1 MRAGP
6 TQGHT
11 WWEVGTPHVTE
22 NPKVKAAH
30 EEQEATRVK
39 QRKGV

>member
-1 MRAGP
+1 MMAGP
-6 TQGHT
+6 RRPH

-30 EEQEATRVK
+30 EEQEATRVR